1 MTSSAAT
8 SPPTLPPALPGRL
21 LELHSGAGRLALY
34 LSEPPGDATRAA
46 PLLLVHSVNA
56 AGSSREMRPVWQRY
70 AAQRPVIAVDLP
82 GFGLSERS
90 DRAYTPRLMTDAL
103 LAVAGEVQR
112 RHGSTPI
119 DVLALSLGCE
129 FAARAVSEAPAL
141 FRSLALVSPTGFN
154 GTRRRDGPPG
164 STRAVPGL
172 HRVLSLPLWSD
183 GLFRALTRPGVIR
196 FFLEKTWGRREI
208 DEDLWQYDVAIT
220 RDAEARH
227 APLHFLGGGLF
238 SADIHRVYESLTLP
252 VWMSHGSRGDFVDYR
267 GKAAFSGRANWR
279 FDQYDTGALVFFE
292 QPDAFFTRYDSFL
305 ARL

>member
-1 MTSSAAT
+1 M
-8 SPPTLPPALPGRL
+8 PPALPGRL
-21 LELHSGAGRLALY
+21 LELRGDAGRLALY
-34 LSEPPGDATRAA
+34 LSEPPGDAASAA

-56 AGSSREMRPVWQRY
+56 AGSSREMRPAWERY
-70 AAQRPVIAVDLP
+70 ATRRPVIAVDLP

-90 DRAYTPRLMTDAL
+90 ERAYTPRLMTDAVL
-103 LAVAGEVQR
+103 CAARELQR
-112 RHGSTPI
+112 RHGGRPI
-119 DVLALSLGCE
+119 DVMALSLGCE

-154 GTRRRDGPPG
+154 GTKRRDGPPG

-172 HRVLSLPLWSD
+172 HRVLSLPLWSR
-183 GLFRALTRPGVIR
+183 GLFSALTRPGVIR

-208 DEDLWQYDVAIT
+208 DEDLWQYAVAVT
-220 RDAEARH
+220 RAPEARH

-238 SADIHRVYESLTLP
+238 SADIHRVYESLALP

-267 GKAAFSGRANWR
+267 GKAAFTGRANWR
-279 FDQYDTGALVFFE
+279 FDPFDTGALVFFE
-292 QPDAFFTRYDSFL
+292 QPDAFFARYDAFL

>member
-1 MTSSAAT
+1 MTPASAPA
-8 SPPTLPPALPGRL
+8 PTLPPALPGRL
-21 LELHSGAGRLALY
+21 LELRSGAGRLALY
-34 LSEPPGDATRAA
+34 LSEPPGDAASAA

-56 AGSSREMRPVWQRY
+56 AGSSREMRPAWQRY
-70 AAQRPVIAVDLP
+70 AAQRPVIALDLP

-90 DRAYTPRLMTDAL
+90 ERAYTPRLMTDAVL
-103 LAVAGEVQR
+103 CAARELQR
-112 RHGSTPI
+112 RCGGAPI
-119 DVLALSLGCE
+119 DVMALSLGCE

-154 GTRRRDGPPG
+154 GTRRRDGAPG

-172 HRVLSLPLWSD
+172 HRTLSLPLWSR
-183 GLFRALTRPGVIR
+183 GLFRLLTRPSVIR
-196 FFLEKTWGRREI
+196 FFLEKTWGSRAI

-227 APLHFLGGGLF
+227 APLYFLSGGLF
-238 SADIHRVYESLTLP
+238 SADIHRVYESLSLP

-267 GKAAFSGRANWR
+267 GKAAFTGRANWR
-279 FDQYDTGALVFFE
+279 FDAFDTGALVFFE
-292 QPDAFFTRYDSFL
+292 QPEAFFARYDSFL

>member
-1 MTSSAAT
+1 MTTA
-8 SPPTLPPALPGRL
+8 ALPLALHADAFDLEGR
-21 LELHSGAGRLALY
+21 AGRLKVYA
-34 LSEPPGDATRAA
+34 SVPASSSAA

-56 AGSSREMRPVWQRY
+56 AGSAREVRPVFERY
-70 AAQRPVIAVDLP
+70 RASRPVYAVDLP
-82 GFGLSERS
+82 GFGLSDRS
-90 DRAYTPRLMTDAL
+90 DRVYTPRLMTDAL

-112 RHGSTPI
+112 RHGPQPI
-119 DVLALSLGCE
+119 DMLALSLGGE

-154 GTRRRDGPPG
+154 GTKRRDGPPG

-172 HRVLSLPLWSD
+172 HRTLSLPLWSR
-183 GLFRALTRPGVIR
+183 GLFRQLTRPGVIR
-196 FFLEKTWGRREI
+196 FFLEKTWGSRQI

-227 APLHFLGGGLF
+227 APLYFLSGGLF
-238 SADIHRVYESLTLP
+238 SADIHRVYESLSLP

-267 GKAAFSGRANWR
+267 GKAAFTGRANWR

-292 QPDAFFTRYDSFL
+292 QPDAFFARYDSFL

>member
-1 MTSSAAT
+1 MTPPASAAT
-8 SPPTLPPALPGRL
+8 TLPPALPGRRV
-21 LELHSGAGRLALY
+21 ELRSDAGRLALY
-34 LSEPPGDATRAA
+34 LSEPELDAATAT

-56 AGSSREMRPVWQRY
+56 AGSSREMRPAWQRY
-70 AAQRPVIAVDLP
+70 AAQRPVVAVDLP

-90 DRAYTPRLMTDAL
+90 DRTYTPRLMTDAL

-112 RHGSTPI
+112 RCGGRPI
-119 DVLALSLGCE
+119 DVMALSLGCE

-172 HRVLSLPLWSD
+172 HRVLSQPLWSG

-196 FFLEKTWGRREI
+196 FFLQKTWGRREI

-220 RDAEARH
+220 RDPDARH

-238 SADIHRVYESLTLP
+238 SADIHRVYESLALP
-252 VWMSHGSRGDFVDYR
+252 VWMSHGRRGDFVDYR
-267 GKAAFSGRANWR
+267 GKSAFTGRANWR
-279 FDQYDTGALVFFE
+279 FDPFDTGALVFFE
-292 QPDAFFTRYDSFL
+292 QPEAFFARYDIFL